1 MVASPA
7 DTLRFWLSIF
17 FLLVNT
23 HFLTN
28 PTVADFAPLFAE
40 STAAS
45 AAELDGRPVDIEL
58 EFYEA
63 ASAPQP
69 GWTEAT
75 APSGFLIYLAPT
87 PSLTSDDV
95 AGTAVLMDG
104 MGLSLFMQLTEA
116 GALKMAD
123 VSERLIGQPLAIVFE
138 GEVVSAPVIQA
149 AISDKAVIALARE
162 SVTPDLIEALALTP
176 EELGALR

>member
-1 MVASPA
+1 MVALPA
-7 DTLRFWLSIF
+7 DTLRFWLSLF

-28 PTVADFAPLFAE
+28 PTVADFAPLLAE
-40 STAAS
+40 SMATS
-45 AAELDGRPVDIEL
+45 AAEPDGRLVDIEL

-69 GWTEAT
+69 GWTEAI
-75 APSGFLIYLAPT
+75 APSGFPLYFAPT
-87 PSLTSDDV
+87 PSLISDDV
-95 AGTAVLMDG
+95 ASAEVLMDG
-104 MGLSLFMQLTEA
+104 MGLSLFMQFTEA
-116 GALKMAD
+116 GAIKMAD

-138 GEVVSAPVIQA
+138 GEVVSAPMIQA
-149 AISDKAVIALARE
+149 QIFDEAVIALASG

-176 EELGALR
+176 EELAALR